1 MIDLLPSVEQ
11 QQIVDSVSSLLS
23 DAAPVSRLRKKS
35 GVRDEMSMWSSIAN
49 LGCFGLGM
57 PEVVGGVGATIA
69 EEMLVFREFGRF
81 LLSPTFLSTT
91 IAAHIA
97 GMCGKQEIATRFI
110 AGDAVAAFAL
120 PMTEMN
126 GDPTLEQEFAL
137 IDSDNADYCI
147 IVGAGRASVHH
158 VGDFA
163 AVCVRQPLDDAVSL
177 KTASLVASNPVAYVD
192 DKKGQIGRKVL
203 LLVTAMMV
211 GIAEASRDMASNYAK
226 VREQFGKPIGTFQ
239 AIKHSCAD
247 AAVHAEAA
255 LCQTIYAALRERD
268 RRPDAIFQANAAYL
282 IALAAARRNTSANI
296 QIHGGFGFTAEC
308 DAHFFLKRCNL
319 LEQIIGSTRLR
330 LAALMDEKSPDYAG

>member
-35 GVRDEMSMWSSIAN
+35 GVRDEMSIWSSIAN

-57 PEVVGGVGATIA
+57 PEVLGGVGATVA

-81 LLSPTFLSTT
+81 LLSPTFLSTA

-97 GMCGKQEIATRFI
+97 GLCGKQEIATRLI

-120 PMTEMN
+120 PITDMN
-126 GDPTLEQEFAL
+126 CGPSLEQGFAL
-137 IDSDNADYCI
+137 LDSDNADYCI
-147 IVGAGRASVHH
+147 IVSAGHASVYP

-163 AVCVRQPLDDAVSL
+163 AICVRQPLDDAVTL
-177 KTASLVASNPVAYVD
+177 KTASLVANNPVAFLD
-192 DKKGQIGRKVL
+192 ESEGQINRRIL

-239 AIKHSCAD
+239 AVKHSCAD

-255 LCQTIYAALRERD
+255 LCQTIYATLRERD
-268 RRPDAIFQANAAYL
+268 RRPDAIFQVNAAYL
-282 IALAAARRNTSANI
+282 IASAAARRNTSANI

-308 DAHFFLKRCNL
+308 DAHFFLKRYNL
-319 LEQIIGSTRLR
+319 LEHIVGPTRLR
-330 LAALMDEKSPDYAG
+330 QMTLMDEMSPNYAD